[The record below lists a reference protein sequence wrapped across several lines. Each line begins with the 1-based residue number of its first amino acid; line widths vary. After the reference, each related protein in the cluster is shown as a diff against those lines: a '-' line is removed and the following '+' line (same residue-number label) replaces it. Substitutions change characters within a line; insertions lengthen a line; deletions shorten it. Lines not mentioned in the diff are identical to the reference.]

1 MDNNFKKQMKMAI
14 MMVILGVSVAGGL
27 LLFVKFGQPGAEK
40 NKNSQYVSRDVLE
53 SESQSALA
61 QGTSQLQVGDSAGT
75 HPVFIPDTE
84 NMWQYILTNE
94 KVAVPDDY
102 EIETKQLPDSQE
114 SVDARIYA
122 PLVRMLEAMRSEGL
136 SPVVCSGYRT
146 KEKQEALFESEV
158 QNQIRQGVPE
168 AKAYDEAKK
177 YVSVPNSGEHRLG
190 LAVDIY
196 AANYTQLNEGYEDT
210 PEGRWLR
217 THAPSYGFILR
228 YDRGKEAITG
238 ISYEPWHFRYV
249 GEAAAQF
256 ITENNLCFEEFWET
270 YICHTEK

>member
-40 NKNSQYVSRDVLE
+40 NRNSQYVSRDVLE

-122 PLVRMLEAMRSEGL
+122 PLVRMLEAM
-136 SPVVCSGYRT
+136 
-146 KEKQEALFESEV
+146 
-158 QNQIRQGVPE
+158 IRQGVPE